1 MKIKCGINNKIL
13 DKIFSDKSNDNLTFI
28 KDIKYFKKS
37 GLKNYIFISVLNVA
51 NKKDVLKYYELFYD
65 KLGDNIKFLYKI
77 KAKKLNLMNLYK
89 KYLK

>member
-1 MKIKCGINNKIL
+1 
-13 DKIFSDKSNDNLTFI
+13 
-28 KDIKYFKKS
+28 
-37 GLKNYIFISVLNVA
+37 LKNYKPKNEYDIFISDLNTE

-65 KLGDNIKFLYKI
+65 KLDDDIKFLYKI